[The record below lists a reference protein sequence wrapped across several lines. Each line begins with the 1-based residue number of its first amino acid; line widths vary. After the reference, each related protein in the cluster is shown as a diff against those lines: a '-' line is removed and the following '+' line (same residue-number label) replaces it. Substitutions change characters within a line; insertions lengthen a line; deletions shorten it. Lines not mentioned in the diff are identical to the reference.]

1 MSNEELFVQLINL
14 LGYNKEENYPQEDY
28 KTLCANADSILK
40 LLKSNKNLF
49 DTFIKLGVSDA
60 GVFERSKEFNASEII
75 DFMRLLNERDNNFNS
90 ITIDN
95 DILTF
100 EVWKSY
106 ISMGIQS
113 KPAEVV
119 ENMMKLYS
127 IISDIMSEYF
137 HITVHF
143 DSTIECF
150 YYLQEAISFI
160 AYCVASPEIR
170 ENRTVTFCNKILPQG
185 VLSFSSHNLDTIN
198 LCLNQYKV
206 RREQKT
212 IWRWDI
218 NFLEAFKNLF

>member
-1 MSNEELFVQLINL
+1 MSNEKLFIQLTNL
-14 LGYNKEENYPQEDY
+14 LGYDKEENYPQEDY
-28 KTLCANADSILK
+28 ETLCANADSVLK

-75 DFMRLLNERDNNFNS
+75 DFIKLLDERDNNFDS

-106 ISMGIQS
+106 ISTGIQS
-113 KPAEVV
+113 EPAEVV

-127 IISDIMSEYF
+127 AISDIMSEYF
-137 HITVHF
+137 HITVHL

-170 ENRTVTFCNKILPQG
+170 ESRTVTFCNKILPQG
-185 VLSFSSHNLDTIN
+185 VLSFSSHNLDTVN
-198 LCLNQYKV
+198 LCLKQYRV
-206 RREQKT
+206 HGAQKA
-212 IWRWDI
+212 IWKWDI
-218 NFLEAFKNLF
+218 DFLEAFKHLF

>member
-1 MSNEELFVQLINL
+1 MHNEELFIQLINL
-14 LGYNKEENYPQEDY
+14 LGYNKEESYPQEDY

-75 DFMRLLNERDNNFNS
+75 DFIKLLNERDNNFNN

-106 ISMGIQS
+106 ISTGIQI

-127 IISDIMSEYF
+127 VISDIMSEYF

-160 AYCVASPEIR
+160 SYCFATPEIR

-185 VLSFSSHNLDTIN
+185 VLTFSSHNLEAID

-212 IWRWDI
+212 IWKWDI
-218 NFLEAFKNLF
+218 NFLEVFKNLF